1 MSYVTPSVLVY
12 EQLASA
18 GVANSTPN
26 LETVI
31 VGPCYN
37 VLAYVAGST
46 TSLVQTAALSANSAI
61 GSMTAGSAVLTLT
74 TQSPFAIGANV
85 IVPGAGA
92 SGAQLSANVLS
103 VSGYAVT
110 LDTQA
115 STSVTNATVTQTGS
129 IANNTIANTFVLP
142 GQLAGQ
148 VIDPTSIQV
157 YLNNAK
163 VETLATQFQG
173 LSGSATITIAT
184 ATSPAVATS
193 GSDQLTGVVDAFL
206 FTVGDPVTV
215 TGAGASG
222 ANLVS
227 TITAIVGETV
237 TIAAQAGTTNASAT
251 ITKNAISNVNA
262 NTSTLRMEAG
272 DQVQISYTNTSNVAE
287 TFTTNLVSIVN
298 LTGNLE
304 TIGIADMLPAD
315 LSATTTLAASA
326 TSGAS
331 SITVASQTGFTAGQQ
346 IVIRGAGAGGSDLYT
361 TIGAITTTSGIQF
374 TGLNPAIVTA
384 VTTGDAVVGITNFTL
399 RTRKA
404 YNNLLLPQTYNSNQ
418 NYNDSS
424 VGTTGELTI
433 EPLPQVAYGTVVTAA
448 VNIAYNALRTDL
460 SATIQPITSV
470 GDIEGILGTISDQ
483 NPLAL
488 GVQLAL
494 ANTTT
499 QINALAVSSDD
510 LPGFTAALEVLE
522 NANMYA
528 LVPLT
533 QDQSILTAFQEHV
546 DQMST
551 PQMAS
556 WRMALVN
563 TVIPTTQNIGPYSAT
578 LVNSNGGNNTITL
591 TQGKYVLTASNATFL
606 SDGVN
611 PGDIIHITAGTGS
624 PSPVGTAEVQQVVSN
639 QQVVIAAQ
647 GTATAVS
654 YYVGRSLTK
663 AQQAAAVAAQSTTW
677 NDERMVHVQP
687 DVCGINVNGTVKNLP
702 GYYLACTLGGL
713 IAGLPVQQGLTN
725 IAVAG
730 VTNVTHSNFYFTRSQ
745 LDTMA
750 AAGTLLM
757 VQQTQTSTP
766 YVRHQLTTNMTVLNY
781 REISLVKNLDF
792 LAYYFV
798 SILKGFI
805 GKWNITKDSLNT
817 LRQTITAGGNLL
829 MGQKLPKIGPPLVS
843 MNIASLAQDAT
854 NKDTVDCTL
863 NVALADPLNYVNLY
877 LIV

>member
-1 MSYVTPSVLVY
+1 MSYVVPSVLVY

-18 GVANSTPN
+18 GVANSTPD

-46 TSLVQTAALSANSAI
+46 TSLVQTAALSANSAT
-61 GSMTAGSAVLTLT
+61 GSMTSGSAVLTLT
-74 TQSPFAIGANV
+74 TQSPFQIGANV

-92 SGAQLSANVLS
+92 SGAALSANVLS
-103 VSGYAVT
+103 ISGYSVT
-110 LDTQA
+110 LDAQA
-115 STSVTNATVTQTGS
+115 STAVTNVTVTQTGT
-129 IANNTIANTFVLP
+129 IANNQVQNTFVLP
-142 GQLAGQ
+142 GQLPGQ
-148 VIDPTSIQV
+148 VIAPSSIQV
-157 YLNNAK
+157 YLNNAF

-173 LSGSATITIAT
+173 LSGSATITLAP
-184 ATSPAVATS
+184 ATSPASATAS
-193 GSDQLTGVVDAFL
+193 SDQLTGVTDAFL
-206 FTVGDPVTV
+206 FTVGDPVVV
-215 TGAGASG
+215 TGAGAAG
-222 ANLVS
+222 ANLTT
-227 TITAIVGETV
+227 TITAIVGETITV
-237 TIAAQAGTTNASAT
+237 AAQAGTTNASAT
-251 ITKNAISNVNA
+251 ITKQAISNINS

-272 DQVQISYTNTSNVAE
+272 DKVELFYTNTSSVAE

-298 LTGNLE
+298 LTGSLE
-304 TIGIADMLPAD
+304 TLTVADMLPAD
-315 LSATTTLAASA
+315 MSPTTTLAASA
-326 TSGAS
+326 AANAT
-331 SITVASQTGFTAGQQ
+331 SITVASQAGFTAGQT
-346 IVIRGAGAGGSDLYT
+346 IVIAGAGAGGSNLYT

-374 TGLNPAIVTA
+374 TGLSPAISTA
-384 VTTGDAVVGITNFTL
+384 VTTGDAVIGQANFTL

-404 YNNLLLPQTYNSNQ
+404 YNNLLLPQTYNSNT

-424 VGTTGELTI
+424 VGTTGELTV
-433 EPLPQVAYGTVVTAA
+433 EPQPQVSYGTVISAA

-460 SATIQPITSV
+460 SATIQNITSV
-470 GDIEGILGTISDQ
+470 TDLEGVLGTISNL

-499 QINALAVSSDD
+499 SINALAVSSND
-510 LPGFTAALEVLE
+510 LTGFTSALETLE
-522 NANMYA
+522 NANMYC

-533 QDQSILTAFQEHV
+533 QDQSILTAFQAHV

-551 PQMAS
+551 PQMAA
-556 WRMALVN
+556 WRMAVVN
-563 TVIPTTQNIGPYSAT
+563 TAIPTTQNIGPYSAT

-591 TQGKYVLTASNATFL
+591 TQGNYVLTASNATFL

-611 PGDIIHITAGTGS
+611 PGDVVNITAGTGT
-624 PSPVGTAEVQQVVSN
+624 PSPIGTAEVLQVVSN
-639 QQVVIAAQ
+639 QQIVIQAL

-654 YYVGRSLTK
+654 YYVSRTLTK

-687 DVCGINVNGTVKNLP
+687 DICGINVNGTVANLP
-702 GYYLACTLGGL
+702 GYYLGCTIGGL

-730 VTNVTHSNFYFTRSQ
+730 VTNLSDSNFYFTRSQ

-766 YVRHQLTTNMTVLNY
+766 YIRHQLTTNMTVLNY
-781 REISLVKNLDF
+781 REISLVKNLDY

-817 LRQTITAGGNLL
+817 LRQTITSGANLL
-829 MGQKLPKIGPPLVS
+829 MGQSLPKIGPPLVS
-843 MNIASLAQDAT
+843 YNIASLAQDT
-854 NKDTVDCTL
+854 TEPDMVDCTL
-863 NVALADPLNYVNLY
+863 NVALADPLNYISLY
-877 LIV
+877 LVV

>member
-1 MSYVTPSVLVY
+1 MSYVVPSVLVY

-18 GVANSTPN
+18 GVANSTPD
-26 LETVI
+26 LETCI
-31 VGPCYN
+31 IGPCYN
-37 VLAYVAGST
+37 VLAYTPGST
-46 TSLVQTAALSANSAI
+46 TSLVQTAALSANSAT
-61 GSMTAGSAVLTLT
+61 GSMTSGSAVLTLT
-74 TQSPFAIGANV
+74 TQSPFQTGANV

-92 SGAQLSANVLS
+92 SGAALSANVLS
-103 VSGYAVT
+103 ISGYAVT
-110 LDTQA
+110 LDTSA
-115 STSVTNATVTQTGS
+115 STTVSNVTVTQTG
-129 IANNTIANTFVLP
+129 TIADNQVPNTFVLP
-142 GQLAGQ
+142 GQLPGQ
-148 VIDPTSIQV
+148 VIDATTIQV
-157 YLNNAK
+157 YLNSTL

-173 LSGSATITIAT
+173 LSGSATITVAP
-184 ATSPAVATS
+184 ATSPCAATT
-193 GSDQLTGVVDAFL
+193 GSDQLTGVTDAYL
-206 FTVGDPVTV
+206 FTVGDPVVV

-222 ANLVS
+222 ANLTS

-237 TIAAQAGTTNASAT
+237 TVAAQAGTTAGSAT
-251 ITKNAISNVNA
+251 ITKQAISNINS
-262 NTSTLRMEAG
+262 NTSTLRMEVG
-272 DQVQISYTNTSNVAE
+272 DEVELFYTNTSSVAE
-287 TFTTNLVSIVN
+287 TFTTTLVSIVN
-298 LTGNLE
+298 LTGTIE
-304 TIGIADMLPAD
+304 TLGVADMLPAD

-326 TSGAS
+326 SAAAT
-331 SITVASQTGFTAGQQ
+331 SITVASQTGFAVGQE

-361 TIGAITTTSGIQF
+361 TIGAISTTSGVQF
-374 TGLNPAIVTA
+374 TGLSPAIATA
-384 VTTGDAVVGITNFTL
+384 VTSGTAVIGVSNFTL
-399 RTRKA
+399 RTRKS
-404 YNNLLLPQTYNSNQ
+404 YNNLLLPQVYNSNT

-433 EPLPQVAYGTVVTAA
+433 EPEPQVSYGTVISAA

-460 SATIQPITSV
+460 SATIQNITSV
-470 GDIEGILGTISDQ
+470 DDIEGVLGAISNL

-499 QINALAVSSDD
+499 SINALAVSSDD
-510 LPGFTAALEVLE
+510 LVGFTSALETLE
-522 NANMYA
+522 NATMYA

-551 PQMAS
+551 PQMAA

-563 TVIPTTQNIGPYSAT
+563 TAIPTTQNIGPYSST
-578 LVNSNGGNNTITL
+578 LVNSNSGNNTITL
-591 TQGKYVLTASNATFL
+591 VQGKYVLTASNATFL

-611 PGDIIHITAGTGS
+611 PGDIVNITAGTGS
-624 PSPVGTAEVQQVVSN
+624 PSPIGTAEVQQVVSN
-639 QQVVIAAQ
+639 QQIVIASL

-654 YYVGRSLTK
+654 YYVSRNLTK
-663 AQQAAAVAAQSTTW
+663 AQQAAAVAAQSSTW

-687 DVCGINVNGTVKNLP
+687 DICGINVNGTVQNLP

-730 VTNVTHSNFYFTRSQ
+730 ITNLSDSNFYFTRSQ
-745 LDTMA
+745 LDSMA
-750 AAGTLLM
+750 AAGTCLL

-781 REISLVKNLDF
+781 REISLVKNLDY

-805 GKWNITKDSLNT
+805 GTWNITKDSLNT
-817 LRQTITAGGNLL
+817 LRQTITSGGNLL
-829 MGQKLPKIGPPLVS
+829 MGQSLPKVGPPLVS
-843 MNIASLAQDAT
+843 FNIASLAQDT
-854 NKDTVDCTL
+854 TEPDMVDCTL
-863 NVALADPLNYVNLY
+863 NVALADPLNYISLY